1 MPYLPL
7 PAQRLFYTHKSG
19 SRGLPALVLV
29 HGAGNDHQVW
39 PVDVRYLPAYAV
51 YALDL
56 PGHGRSTPPGRRT
69 VTAYADDVA
78 AFIQAL
84 KLPTA
89 VIVGHSMGGAVA
101 QMMALRHPQRVAGL
115 VLIGTG
121 AHLPVSDAILN
132 GALTDFTATVDF
144 ITRYS
149 WARGAPAALVAED
162 HQRLAQTDPQVLHDD
177 FVACHEFNVMD
188 RLPFIHVPTLVI
200 AGEVDKMTPPTFS
213 HFLATHIPQA
223 ELVTIAGAGHKMM
236 WEQPAQVSAAISV
249 FLRTA
254 FPPHLPGTGFQ

>member
-1 MPYLPL
+1 MPYLSL
-7 PAQRLFYTHKSG
+7 PEQRLFYTHKSG
-19 SRGLPALVLV
+19 SQGLPSLVLV
-29 HGAGNDHQVW
+29 HGAGNNHQVW
-39 PVDVRYLPAYAV
+39 PVALRYLPAYAV

-56 PGHGRSTPPGRRT
+56 PGHGRSAPPGRHT

-84 KLPTA
+84 ALPTA
-89 VIVGHSMGGAVA
+89 VIVGHSLGGAIA
-101 QMMALRHPQRVAGL
+101 QVLALHHRQLVAGL

-121 AHLPVSDAILN
+121 ARLPVSDTILS

-144 ITRYS
+144 ITKYG
-149 WARGAPAALVAED
+149 WARGTPAALVTED

-177 FVACHEFNVMD
+177 FVACHAFNVMD
-188 RLPFIHVPTLVI
+188 RLPLIRVPTLI
-200 AGEVDKMTPPTFS
+200 LAGEVDKMTPPEFS

-223 ELVTIAGAGHKMM
+223 ELVTIPGAGHNMM
-236 WEQPAQVSAAISV
+236 GEQPAQVSAAISV